1 MILALWFFVSFFSAS
16 IPWSLII
23 GFIFSK
29 QDIRTIGDKNP
40 GGTNTLKLSG
50 IKVGLLAISL
60 DILKSFFPIYFAIIF
75 GFDGFQLAI
84 LCFAAITGSIFS
96 PFLRFNGGKSLAVSC
111 GIWMA
116 ISSGMIGPLICLI
129 MAFSHLIQKTHL
141 WTILSGWLGIIIWVL
156 IFSLSIEYIVIFIIN
171 FILVMFKHKNE
182 FNQKIILITNKNC
195 YFFV

>member
-75 GFDGFQLAI
+75 GFDDFQVAI
-84 LCFAAITGSIFS
+84 LCFAAISGSIFS

-141 WTILSGWLGIIIWVL
+141 WTILSGWLGILIWVL

-182 FNQKIILITNKNC
+182 FNQKIILRNW
-195 YFFV
+195 VLMRRV

>member
-84 LCFAAITGSIFS
+84 LCFAAISGSIFS

-141 WTILSGWLGIIIWVL
+141 WTILSGWLGILIWVL
-156 IFSLSIEYIVIFIIN
+156 IFSLSIEYVVIFIIN

-182 FNQKIILITNKNC
+182 FNQKIILRNW
-195 YFFV
+195 VLMRRV

>member
-84 LCFAAITGSIFS
+84 LCFAAISGSIFS

-141 WTILSGWLGIIIWVL
+141 WTILSGWLGILIWVL
-156 IFSLSIEYIVIFIIN
+156 IFLKSFQQ
-171 FILVMFKHKNE
+171 MP
-182 FNQKIILITNKNC
+182 
-195 YFFV
+195 

>member
-40 GGTNTLKLSG
+40 GGTNTLKLAG

-84 LCFAAITGSIFS
+84 LCFAAISGSIFS

-141 WTILSGWLGIIIWVL
+141 WTILSGWLGILIWVL

-171 FILVMFKHKNE
+171 FILVMYKHKNE
-182 FNQKIILITNKNC
+182 FNQKIILRNW
-195 YFFV
+195 VLMRRV

>member
-1 MILALWFFVSFFSAS
+1 MILALWFFVSFFSVS

-29 QDIRTIGDKNP
+29 QDIRTIGDRNP
-40 GGTNTLKLSG
+40 GGTNTLKLAG

-141 WTILSGWLGIIIWVL
+141 WTILSGWLGILIWVL
-156 IFSLSIEYIVIFIIN
+156 IFSLSIEYVVIFIIN

-182 FNQKIILITNKNC
+182 FNQKIILRNW
-195 YFFV
+195 VLMRRV

>member
-1 MILALWFFVSFFSAS
+1 MSLSLWFFVSFFSAS

-40 GGTNTLKLSG
+40 GGTNTLKLAG

-84 LCFAAITGSIFS
+84 LCFAAIAGSIFS
-96 PFLRFNGGKSLAVSC
+96 PFLKFNGGKSLAVTC

-116 ISSGMIGPLICLI
+116 ISSGIIGPLICLI

-141 WTILSGWLGIIIWVL
+141 WTILSGWLGILIWVL

-182 FNQKIILITNKNC
+182 FNQKIILRNW
-195 YFFV
+195 VLMRRV

>member
-75 GFDGFQLAI
+75 GFDGFQLAVLCLGSI
-84 LCFAAITGSIFS
+84 LGSIFS
-96 PFLRFNGGKSLAVSC
+96 PFLKFNGGKSLAVSC

-116 ISSGMIGPLICLI
+116 ISLGMIGPLICLI

-141 WTILSGWLGIIIWVL
+141 WTILSGWLGILIWVL

-182 FNQKIILITNKNC
+182 FNQKIILRNW
-195 YFFV
+195 VLMRRV

>member
-40 GGTNTLKLSG
+40 GGTNTLKLAG

-75 GFDGFQLAI
+75 GFDDFQVAI
-84 LCFAAITGSIFS
+84 LCFAAISGSIFS

-116 ISSGMIGPLICLI
+116 ISLGMIGPLICLI

-141 WTILSGWLGIIIWVL
+141 WTILSGWLGILIWVL

-182 FNQKIILITNKNC
+182 FNQKIILRNW
-195 YFFV
+195 VLMRRV

>member
-40 GGTNTLKLSG
+40 GGTNTLKLAG

-75 GFDGFQLAI
+75 GFDDFQVAI
-84 LCFAAITGSIFS
+84 LCFAAISGSIFS

-116 ISSGMIGPLICLI
+116 ISLGMIGPLICLI

-141 WTILSGWLGIIIWVL
+141 WTILSGWLGILIWVL

-182 FNQKIILITNKNC
+182 FNQKIILRNW
-195 YFFV
+195 VLMRRA

>member
-40 GGTNTLKLSG
+40 GGTNTIKLSG

-75 GFDGFQLAI
+75 GFDGFQLAVLCLGSI
-84 LCFAAITGSIFS
+84 LGSIFS
-96 PFLRFNGGKSLAVSC
+96 PFLKFNGGKSLAVSC

-141 WTILSGWLGIIIWVL
+141 WTILSGWLGILIWVL

-182 FNQKIILITNKNC
+182 FNQKIILRNW
-195 YFFV
+195 VLMRRV

>member
-40 GGTNTLKLSG
+40 GGTNTLKLAG

-84 LCFAAITGSIFS
+84 LCFAAISGSIFS

-116 ISSGMIGPLICLI
+116 ISSGLIGPLICLI

-141 WTILSGWLGIIIWVL
+141 WTILSGWLGILIWVL

-182 FNQKIILITNKNC
+182 FNQKIILRNW
-195 YFFV
+195 VLMRRV

>member
-40 GGTNTLKLSG
+40 GGTNTLKMAG
-50 IKVGLLAISL
+50 IKVWLLAISL

-84 LCFAAITGSIFS
+84 LCFAAISGSIFS

-141 WTILSGWLGIIIWVL
+141 WTILSGWLGILIWVL
-156 IFSLSIEYIVIFIIN
+156 VFSLSIEYIIIFIIN

-182 FNQKIILITNKNC
+182 FNQKIVLRNW
-195 YFFV
+195 VLMRRV

>member
-40 GGTNTLKLSG
+40 GGTNTLKLAG

-84 LCFAAITGSIFS
+84 LCFAAISGSIFS

-141 WTILSGWLGIIIWVL
+141 WTILSGWLGILIWVL

-182 FNQKIILITNKNC
+182 FNQKIILRNW
-195 YFFV
+195 VLMRRA

>member
-1 MILALWFFVSFFSAS
+1 MILALWFFVSFFSVS

-29 QDIRTIGDKNP
+29 QDIRTIGDRNP
-40 GGTNTLKLSG
+40 GGTNTLKLAG

-116 ISSGMIGPLICLI
+116 ISSAMIGPLICLI

-141 WTILSGWLGIIIWVL
+141 WTILSGWLGILIWVL
-156 IFSLSIEYIVIFIIN
+156 IFSLSIEYVVIFIIN

-182 FNQKIILITNKNC
+182 FNQKIILRNW
-195 YFFV
+195 VLMRRV

>member
-29 QDIRTIGDKNP
+29 QDIRTIGDRNP
-40 GGTNTLKLSG
+40 GGTNTLKLAG

-84 LCFAAITGSIFS
+84 LCFAAISGSIFS
-96 PFLRFNGGKSLAVSC
+96 PFLRFNGGKSLAVTC

-116 ISSGMIGPLICLI
+116 ISSGIIGPLICLI

-141 WTILSGWLGIIIWVL
+141 WTILSGWIGILIWVL
-156 IFSLSIEYIVIFIIN
+156 IFSLSIEYILFFIIN
-171 FILVMFKHKNE
+171 FILVMYKHKNE
-182 FNQKIILITNKNC
+182 FNQKIIFRNWILMRRA
-195 YFFV
+195 

>member
-1 MILALWFFVSFFSAS
+1 MSLSLWFFVSFFSAS

-40 GGTNTLKLSG
+40 GGTNTLKLAG

-96 PFLRFNGGKSLAVSC
+96 PFLKFNGGKSLAVTC

-116 ISSGMIGPLICLI
+116 ISSGIIGPLICLI

-141 WTILSGWLGIIIWVL
+141 WTILSGWLGILIWVL
-156 IFSLSIEYIVIFIIN
+156 IFSLSVEYIVIFIIN

-182 FNQKIILITNKNC
+182 FNQKIILRNW
-195 YFFV
+195 VLMRRV

>member
-40 GGTNTLKLSG
+40 GGTNTIKLSG

-84 LCFAAITGSIFS
+84 LCFAAISGSIFS
-96 PFLRFNGGKSLAVSC
+96 PFLRFNGGKSLAVTC

-116 ISSGMIGPLICLI
+116 ISSGIIGPLICLI

-141 WTILSGWLGIIIWVL
+141 WTILSGWIGILIWVL
-156 IFSLSIEYIVIFIIN
+156 IFSLSIEYILFFIIN
-171 FILVMFKHKNE
+171 FILVMYKHKNE
-182 FNQKIILITNKNC
+182 FNQKIIFRNWILMRRA
-195 YFFV
+195 

>member
-1 MILALWFFVSFFSAS
+1 MSLSLWFFVSFFSAS

-40 GGTNTLKLSG
+40 GGTNTLKLPG

-96 PFLRFNGGKSLAVSC
+96 PFLKFNGGKSLSITC

-116 ISSGMIGPLICLI
+116 ISSGIIGPLICLI

-141 WTILSGWLGIIIWVL
+141 WTILSGWLGILIWVL
-156 IFSLSIEYIVIFIIN
+156 IFSLSVEYIVIFIIN

-182 FNQKIILITNKNC
+182 FNQKIILRNW
-195 YFFV
+195 VLMRRV

>member
-40 GGTNTLKLSG
+40 GGTNTLKLAG

-141 WTILSGWLGIIIWVL
+141 WTILSGWLGILIWVL

-182 FNQKIILITNKNC
+182 FNQKIILRNW
-195 YFFV
+195 VLMRRV

>member
-1 MILALWFFVSFFSAS
+1 LA
-16 IPWSLII
+16 
-23 GFIFSK
+23 
-29 QDIRTIGDKNP
+29 
-40 GGTNTLKLSG
+40 G

-84 LCFAAITGSIFS
+84 LCFAAIAGSIFS
-96 PFLRFNGGKSLAVSC
+96 PFLKFNGGKSLAVTC

-116 ISSGMIGPLICLI
+116 ISSGIIGPLICLI

-141 WTILSGWLGIIIWVL
+141 WTILSGWLGILIWVL

-182 FNQKIILITNKNC
+182 FNQKIILRNW
-195 YFFV
+195 VLMRRV

>member
-40 GGTNTLKLSG
+40 GGTNTLKLAG

-60 DILKSFFPIYFAIIF
+60 DILKSFFPIYFAIFF

-141 WTILSGWLGIIIWVL
+141 WTILSGWLGILIWVL
-156 IFSLSIEYIVIFIIN
+156 IFSLSIE
-171 FILVMFKHKNE
+171 LS
-182 FNQKIILITNKNC
+182 LIHI
-195 YFFV
+195 

>member
-40 GGTNTLKLSG
+40 GGTNTLKLAG

-84 LCFAAITGSIFS
+84 LCFAAISGSIFS

-141 WTILSGWLGIIIWVL
+141 WTILSGWLGILIWVL
-156 IFSLSIEYIVIFIIN
+156 IFSLSIEYVVIFIIN
-171 FILVMFKHKNE
+171 FILVMFKHKKE
-182 FNQKIILITNKNC
+182 FNQKIILRNW
-195 YFFV
+195 VLMRRV

>member
-40 GGTNTLKLSG
+40 GGTNTIKLSG

-84 LCFAAITGSIFS
+84 LCFAAISGSIFS

-141 WTILSGWLGIIIWVL
+141 WTILSGWLGILIWVL

-171 FILVMFKHKNE
+171 FILVMYKHKNE
-182 FNQKIILITNKNC
+182 FNQKIILRNW
-195 YFFV
+195 VLMRRV

>member
-40 GGTNTLKLSG
+40 GGTNTLKLAG

-84 LCFAAITGSIFS
+84 LCFAAISGSIFS

-116 ISSGMIGPLICLI
+116 ISLGMIGPLICLI

-141 WTILSGWLGIIIWVL
+141 WTILSGWLGILIWVL

-182 FNQKIILITNKNC
+182 FNQKIILRNW
-195 YFFV
+195 VLMRRV

>member
-40 GGTNTLKLSG
+40 GGTNTLKLAG

-141 WTILSGWLGIIIWVL
+141 WTILSGWLGILIWVL

-182 FNQKIILITNKNC
+182 FNQKIILRNW
-195 YFFV
+195 VLMRRA

>member
-1 MILALWFFVSFFSAS
+1 MSLSLWFFVSFFSAS

-40 GGTNTLKLSG
+40 GGTNTLKMAG
-50 IKVGLLAISL
+50 IKVWLLAISL

-84 LCFAAITGSIFS
+84 LCFAAISGSIFS

-141 WTILSGWLGIIIWVL
+141 WTILSGWLGILIWVL

-182 FNQKIILITNKNC
+182 FNQKIILRNW
-195 YFFV
+195 VLMRRA

>member
-75 GFDGFQLAI
+75 GFDDFQVAI
-84 LCFAAITGSIFS
+84 LCFAAISGSIFS

-116 ISSGMIGPLICLI
+116 ISLGMIGPLICLI

-141 WTILSGWLGIIIWVL
+141 WTILSGWLGILIWVL
-156 IFSLSIEYIVIFIIN
+156 IFSLSIEYVVIFIIN

-182 FNQKIILITNKNC
+182 FNQKIILRNW
-195 YFFV
+195 VLMRRV

>member
-40 GGTNTLKLSG
+40 GGTNTLKLAG

-60 DILKSFFPIYFAIIF
+60 DILKSFCPIYFAIIF

-84 LCFAAITGSIFS
+84 LCFAAISGSIFS

-141 WTILSGWLGIIIWVL
+141 WTILSGWLGILIWVL

-182 FNQKIILITNKNC
+182 FNQKIILRNW
-195 YFFV
+195 VLMRRV

>member
-1 MILALWFFVSFFSAS
+1 MSLSLWFFVSFFSAS

-40 GGTNTLKLSG
+40 GGTNTLKLAG

-84 LCFAAITGSIFS
+84 LCFAAIAGSIFS
-96 PFLRFNGGKSLAVSC
+96 PFLKFNGGKSLAVTC

-116 ISSGMIGPLICLI
+116 ISSGIIGPLICLI

-141 WTILSGWLGIIIWVL
+141 WTILSGWLGILIWVL
-156 IFSLSIEYIVIFIIN
+156 IFSLSVEYIVIFIIN

-182 FNQKIILITNKNC
+182 FNQKIILRNW
-195 YFFV
+195 VLMRRV

>member
-1 MILALWFFVSFFSAS
+1 MILALWFLVSFFSAS

-29 QDIRTIGDKNP
+29 QDIRTIGDRNP
-40 GGTNTLKLSG
+40 GGTNTLKLAG

-60 DILKSFFPIYFAIIF
+60 DILKSFFPIYFAMIF

-84 LCFAAITGSIFS
+84 LCFAAISGSIFS

-129 MAFSHLIQKTHL
+129 MAFSHSIQKTHL
-141 WTILSGWLGIIIWVL
+141 WTILSGWLGILIWVL

-182 FNQKIILITNKNC
+182 FNQKIILRNW
-195 YFFV
+195 VLMRRV